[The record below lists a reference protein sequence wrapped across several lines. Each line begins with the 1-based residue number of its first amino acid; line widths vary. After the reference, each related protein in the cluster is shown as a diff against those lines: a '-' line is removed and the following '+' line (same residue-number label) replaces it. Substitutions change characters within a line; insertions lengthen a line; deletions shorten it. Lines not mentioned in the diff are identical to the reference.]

1 MGMEEKNRILESCL
15 KAIIITFEKYLYLHG
30 DWKTVSNFN
39 ARDIKIYFPPILDN
53 DPLKSRQSC

>member
-39 ARDIKIYFPPILDN
+39 ARNIKIYFPILDN